1 MKNKIY
7 CSHCGSIINELDD
20 EEAPIVMLEIGSVKE
35 FFCDD
40 KCLEFFIDEHT
51 DYSYVKPNGEIE
63 E

>member
-7 CSHCGSIINELDD
+7 CSYCGSTINELDD
-20 EEAPIVMLEIGSVKE
+20 EDVPIVVLKIGYVKE

-40 KCLEFFIDEHT
+40 NCLELFIDEHT
-51 DYSYVKPNGEIE
+51 DYSYVKPSGEIE